1 MSTKKPVLKHLN
13 GEGPVEIL
21 TRTMDFNIQQVE
33 GPDGK
38 RVDLPANTLVAFT
51 AQRFREL
58 GDTDEWEF
66 SVPQLSASGAT
77 VMSYIYLS
85 GADIFMVRAAARV
98 AL

>member
-1 MSTKKPVLKHLN
+1 MSSKKPVLKHLN

-21 TRTMDFNIQQVE
+21 TRTMDFNIQQME
-33 GPDGK
+33 SPDGK

-66 SVPQLSASGAT
+66 TTVNVAPSGASVT
-77 VMSYIYLS
+77 SYVYLS
-85 GADIFMVRAAARV
+85 GVDIFMVRAAARV